1 ADFVAFLETCV
12 VAEDDHPDFGFLE
25 AERETGD
32 AVTEI
37 EHFVQHHVAETLDA
51 GDAVADFA
59 NHADAALDRRRF
71 RADDLLFN
79 LLKQTGHGWTFR
91 LEPRLERGET
101 AFDATVINIAADG
114 DAHAADE

>member
-1 ADFVAFLETCV
+1 MFLEQ
-12 VAEDDHPDFGFLE
+12 L
-25 AERETGD
+25 GD
-32 AVTEI
+32 VI
-37 EHFVQHHVAETLDA
+37 F
-51 GDAVADFA
+51 
-59 NHADAALDRRRF
+59 RRCP
-71 RADDLLFN
+71 DDLLFN